1 VSNTAFFLLALL
13 FIIPFYYLLIVPF
26 DNHIKDQKRLLASG
40 CVGIICFA
48 VVVFT
53 LRPAGGFYG
62 AFLFVPTLY
71 TLITGL
77 ALLYYNIDLSLPKLL
92 YGLFLTKCY
101 ISFINVAVEICKEVF
116 AATGFLNEEIISTL
130 FSILFL
136 LLLTMPSA
144 IYYLRNLLQPLIKE
158 QNNAPYWQ
166 KLWLI
171 PCLYY
176 ILFMALISSVYM
188 RNVPPMGYLTER
200 LTAYIIWFLGTFMS
214 CGILMQLLRQ
224 NGHNSMIQERLRFA
238 NLHLLMQRKEYKRLQ
253 DLIDVTRKQRHDM
266 RQQLTVIKGLSEQN
280 NVEGIKSY
288 INNYLKTS
296 QIDSRTVLCE
306 NYALNALMQYYLA
319 KANDEDIA
327 TDIVMN
333 IPAKLPIPETD
344 VAAILG
350 NLVENAIDACKEQ
363 TSGHRFVNVKANL
376 INDSLIAITVRN
388 SYGGEI
394 LRNGE
399 AFLSTKRPSHIEGIG
414 IASIRNIALRYHGVT
429 NFNYDKNVF
438 QASVLLSSE
447 ETDSELSEEN

>member
-1 VSNTAFFLLALL
+1 
-13 FIIPFYYLLIVPF
+13 
-26 DNHIKDQKRLLASG
+26 
-40 CVGIICFA
+40 
-48 VVVFT
+48 
-53 LRPAGGFYG
+53 
-62 AFLFVPTLY
+62 
-71 TLITGL
+71 
-77 ALLYYNIDLSLPKLL
+77 
-92 YGLFLTKCY
+92 
-101 ISFINVAVEICKEVF
+101 
-116 AATGFLNEEIISTL
+116 LNEEIISTL

-363 TSGHRFVNVKANL
+363 TSGHRFVNVK
-376 INDSLIAITVRN
+376 
-388 SYGGEI
+388 GQ
-394 LRNGE
+394 
-399 AFLSTKRPSHIEGIG
+399 
-414 IASIRNIALRYHGVT
+414 
-429 NFNYDKNVF
+429 FN
-438 QASVLLSSE
+438 
-447 ETDSELSEEN
+447 

>member
-1 VSNTAFFLLALL
+1 LTTTSRIKSAFCQCCAC
-13 FIIPFYYLLIVPF
+13 IIGL
-26 DNHIKDQKRLLASG
+26 
-40 CVGIICFA
+40 A
-48 VVVFT
+48 VVVFA
-53 LRPAGGFYG
+53 LRPPSGFFG

-71 TLITGL
+71 TLVTGL

-92 YGLFLTKCY
+92 YALFLTKSY
-101 ISFINVAVEICKEVF
+101 IDFINVAVEICKEVF
-116 AATGFLNEEIISTL
+116 AATGFLSDEIISTV
-130 FSILFL
+130 FAVLFL

-144 IYYLRNLLQPLIKE
+144 IYYLRHLLQPLVQE
-158 QNNAPYWQ
+158 QSNAPYWQ

-171 PCLYY
+171 PGLYY
-176 ILFMALISSVYM
+176 VLFTVFTASVYL
-188 RNVPPMGYLTER
+188 RNIPPMGYLTER
-200 LTAYIIWFLGTFMS
+200 FTAYIIWFIGAFMS

-224 NGHNSMIQERLRFA
+224 NGHNLMIQERLRFA

-280 NVEGIKSY
+280 NVEGIKTY

-296 QIDSRTVLCE
+296 QIDSSTVLCE

-319 KANDEDIA
+319 KANDEGIA
-327 TDIVMN
+327 TEVVMN
-333 IPAKLPIPETD
+333 IPATLPIPETD

-376 INDSLIAITVRN
+376 INNSLIAITVRN

-399 AFLSTKRPSHIEGIG
+399 AFLSTKRPTHVEGIG
-414 IASIRNIALRYHGVT
+414 IASIRNIAMRYHGVT
-429 NFNYDKNVF
+429 NFNYDKNIF

>member
-1 VSNTAFFLLALL
+1 MSNTAFFLLALL

-26 DNHIKDQKRLLASG
+26 DDHIKDQKRLLVSG
-40 CVGIICFA
+40 CACIVGLA
-48 VVVFT
+48 VVVFA
-53 LRPAGGFYG
+53 LRPPSGFFG

-71 TLITGL
+71 TLVTGL
-77 ALLYYNIDLSLPKLL
+77 VFLYYNIDLALPKLL
-92 YGLFLTKCY
+92 YNLFLTKCY
-101 ISFINVAVEICKEVF
+101 IDFINIAAEISREIF
-116 AATGFLNEEIISTL
+116 AATGFLTDEIISTI
-130 FSILFL
+130 FAVLFL

-144 IYYLRNLLQPLIKE
+144 IYYLRHLLQPLVQE

-176 ILFMALISSVYM
+176 ILFTVFTSSVYL
-188 RNVPPMGYLTER
+188 RNIPPMGYLTER
-200 LTAYIIWFLGTFMS
+200 FTAYAIWFMGAFMS

-224 NGHNSMIQERLRFA
+224 NGHNLMIQERLRFA

-253 DLIDVTRKQRHDM
+253 DLIDITRKQRHDM

-280 NVEGIKSY
+280 NVDGIKSY
-288 INNYLKTS
+288 INNYLETS

-306 NYALNALMQYYLA
+306 NYALNALMQYYLTQA
-319 KANDEDIA
+319 SDEDIA
-327 TDIVMN
+327 TDVVMN

-363 TSGHRFVNVKANL
+363 TNGHRFVNVKANL
-376 INDSLIAITVRN
+376 INNSLIAITVRN

-394 LRNGE
+394 LRDGE
-399 AFLSTKRPSHIEGIG
+399 AFLSTKRPTHVEGIG

-447 ETDSELSEEN
+447 ETDSELSDEN